1 MLRWGSKD
9 LDSPGIGRSGDN
21 NIAWLPEREL
31 NDIFSAVFFS
41 LHKSFNLL
49 LQTRNPLIAFLDIP
63 FDFCFTD
70 SQDLDQ
76 VLMTLIQGAV
86 EFPDPVVMISCY
98 F

>member
-1 MLRWGSKD
+1 MIIILHGY
-9 LDSPGIGRSGDN
+9 L
-21 NIAWLPEREL
+21 AEREL

-41 LHKSFNLL
+41 MHKSFYLL
-49 LQTRNPLIAFLDIP
+49 LQTRNPLIAFPDIP

-86 EFPDPVVMISCY
+86 EFPDPVVMISWY